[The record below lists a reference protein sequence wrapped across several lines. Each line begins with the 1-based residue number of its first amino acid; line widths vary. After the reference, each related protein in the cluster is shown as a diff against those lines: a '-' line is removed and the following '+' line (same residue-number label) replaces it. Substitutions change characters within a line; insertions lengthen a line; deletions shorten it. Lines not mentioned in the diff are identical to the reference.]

1 MGKTDPQE
9 APELDLML
17 HPHRSLSPTGFWI
30 LMSVLAG
37 LSFAGGIV
45 FWSIGAW
52 PVVGFVG
59 LDVALVYWA
68 FRASYAG
75 GRAYE
80 QLRLW
85 PDSLLVRRMNPAG
98 IEETYAFQ
106 PYWLRVEIEA
116 LRGRQ
121 TRLMLISHGRSL
133 AIGTFLAPEERAAL
147 AQKLREALARLKQA
161 PAAM

>member
-1 MGKTDPQE
+1 MAKTDPRE
-9 APELDLML
+9 TPELDLML

-52 PVVGFVG
+52 PVIGFVG
-59 LDVALVYWA
+59 VDVMLVYIA

-80 QLRLW
+80 QLRLS
-85 PDSLLVRRMNPAG
+85 PEALLVRRVSAGG
-98 IEETYAFQ
+98 IEETYTFQ

-116 LRGRQ
+116 QRGRQ

-147 AQKLREALARLKQA
+147 ARTLRAALARLKQA